1 MDPYR
6 RGGGGSGED
15 LGQQASSFVGS
26 LLTYLRTRS
35 PEHWLFFAIGL
46 ILGLL
51 IH

>member
-1 MDPYR
+1 MDPYQGR
-6 RGGGGSGED
+6 GGGSGD
-15 LGQQASSFVGS
+15 GLGRQASSFVGS

-35 PEHWLFFAIGL
+35 PEHWLFFALGI